1 MLVGLPRLSII
12 MILLRSMPSSRS
24 AAFLLK
30 SSHPCRLLSS
40 ASATNNDD
48 DSLPNSNAGVV
59 DSPSLTIYYNDVY
72 EVDMPPG
79 HRFPMKKYRLVREGV
94 QAKVFAA
101 EASLITSGSIITN
114 EQKGRRAVHCNFH
127 ISPLATKEQ
136 LITTHDPKYVH
147 RYLTGNMT
155 ESENRNIG
163 FPWSIQH
170 VNRSLSSVGGTVAA
184 AISAWEEY
192 IRRNEYLQCIN
203 DGNKKEKERHIST
216 TTQPTLHFLNETT
229 KHLCWAAHTAG
240 GTHHAFY
247 NRGEG
252 FCIFSDIAVAAN
264 VLLATYPTSIHRIL
278 IIDLDV
284 HQGNGNA
291 ALFAM
296 NDHVQTFSMH
306 CSGNYFS
313 QKEMS
318 DLDVE
323 VPVGCDD
330 STYLSTLRHWLKR
343 IELHRFDNVKS
354 SVHDNDKEQ
363 QPPPQQRKKFD
374 LIFFQ
379 AGVDIHEN
387 DRLGRLCIT
396 SSGITKR
403 NAMVFDFAHRMQC
416 PLVITMGGGYPKED
430 DWSSIINAH
439 VGVYWEAY
447 QYLSTIIVDD

>member
-1 MLVGLPRLSII
+1 MLVGSTRLNII
-12 MILLRSMPSSRS
+12 MILLRYMPSSRS

-30 SSHPCRLLSS
+30 SSHPRRLLSS
-40 ASATNNDD
+40 ASATNYD
-48 DSLPNSNAGVV
+48 DSLLPRTNSTAVVV
-59 DSPSLTIYYNDVY
+59 DAPSLTIYYNDVY
-72 EVDMPPG
+72 KVDMPPG
-79 HRFPMKKYRLVREGV
+79 HRFPMKKYALVREGV
-94 QAKVFAA
+94 QAKVAA
-101 EASLITSGSIITN
+101 AQASLSGITD
-114 EQKGRRAVHCNFH
+114 EQKGRRRVQCNFH
-127 ISPLATKEQ
+127 VSPLATKEQ

-192 IRRNEYLQCIN
+192 TRRNEYLQSIE
-203 DGNKKEKERHIST
+203 DGKKDKQQQMST
-216 TTQPTLHFLNETT
+216 TQHPIHFLNEKT

-264 VLLATYPTSIHRIL
+264 VLLQTYPTSIHRIL

-291 ALFAM
+291 ALFAT
-296 NDHVQTFSMH
+296 NDKVQTFSMH

-313 QKEMS
+313 KKETS

-323 VPVGCDD
+323 LPVGCDD
-330 STYLSTLRHWLKR
+330 STYLSTLQHWLKR

-354 SVHDNDKEQ
+354 SVHDDDQRRRQ
-363 QPPPQQRKKFD
+363 QQQQQQKFD
-374 LIFFQ
+374 LIFYQ

-387 DRLGRLCIT
+387 DRLGRLSIT
-396 SSGITKR
+396 SAGISKR

-439 VGVYWEAY
+439 VGVYWEAH
-447 QYLSTIIVDD
+447 QYLSKIVD